1 MDTDFHRLFIRVD
14 LWLSV
19 IRYSTFVILHS
30 KFCISSRSAAT
41 SADSGL
47 QANDVVLRFNGVPK
61 APPAIPPPPHPG
73 GGIRFARPIQR
84 RLLDALALAAPFVIS
99 DGETFA
105 MHCLNIAICLFE
117 QGWEKHDLSASGAYI
132 HGLNIFK
139 LKSFIVLKCLALL
152 EARVKLFSTAV
163 AAIMASPERNPE
175 TRVYSSI

>member
-1 MDTDFHRLFIRVD
+1 MSICGFQSFDIQHSLFFIRN
-14 LWLSV
+14 SV
-19 IRYSTFVILHS
+19 F
-30 KFCISSRSAAT
+30 
-41 SADSGL
+41 
-47 QANDVVLRFNGVPK
+47 
-61 APPAIPPPPHPG
+61 PPAAPPPPHPG